1 MKALPIIDEEP
12 SNWTILQSD
21 AVYDNGAQLRVIRQ
35 TVRLPDNTVVDD
47 YFRIDLAS
55 FTAVYAVTE
64 DDKVLLLRQYKHGV
78 GKTCL
83 TLPGGQV
90 DPGEDP
96 EFSARR
102 ELLEET
108 GYGGGRWIAGPSLVL
123 HGNQGISR
131 AHVFVARHVIKLADA
146 HSGDLEEAEVVTSDR
161 SELRRAMLSGQVP
174 ITSHVATVG
183 IAEAL
188 FATNKG

>member
-1 MKALPIIDEEP
+1 MTTAPNCGSSARPFACLTTPLSTTTSGSILLP
-12 SNWTILQSD
+12 
-21 AVYDNGAQLRVIRQ
+21 
-35 TVRLPDNTVVDD
+35 
-47 YFRIDLAS
+47 

-83 TLPGGQV
+83 TLPGG
-90 DPGEDP
+90 PGRP
-96 EFSARR
+96 RGRPGVLRKKGAARR
-102 ELLEET
+102 DWLPVVAAGLPALRSFFTETREFLE
-108 GYGGGRWIAGPSLVL
+108 
-123 HGNQGISR
+123 H
-131 AHVFVARHVIKLADA
+131 HVFVARHVIKLADA

-188 FATNKG
+188 FATNKGIIERSG